1 MRTFRLSVGFL
12 VIVITSLGV
21 IQARADWSCKPED
34 RARHV
39 LDAPARPNLYN
50 IDQLKALLRDYRY
63 CGDYDQDVAKVLQE
77 AKEYVEQHAHDYP
90 NPAVVLDIDET
101 SLSNWLRI
109 DADDF
114 GFVPGGTC
122 TLDSGAPCGD
132 MAWELSGLPEAI
144 KPTLEFFKAAKSL
157 SVAVFF
163 VTGRRDR
170 RDIRDATVTNL
181 KNEGYLGYDGL
192 YMRPTSSIGDVR
204 TYKTS
209 VRHQIQQKFHIIAN
223 IGDQKSDLDDGKEA
237 DKAFLVP
244 DPFYFLP

>member
-1 MRTFRLSVGFL
+1 MSKVLSIAAIML
-12 VIVITSLGV
+12 LLGMLEAGSA
-21 IQARADWSCKPED
+21 QADWSCRPED

-39 LDAPARPNLYN
+39 LDTPARPNLYN

-63 CGDYDQDVAKVLQE
+63 CGDYEQDVTNVLRE

-90 NPAVVLDIDET
+90 RPAIVLDIDET

-132 MAWELSGLPEAI
+132 IAWELSAMPEAI
-144 KPTLEFFKAAKSL
+144 KPTLELFKAAKSL
-157 SVAVFF
+157 NVAVFF

-170 RDIRDATVTNL
+170 RDIRKATITNL
-181 KNEGYLGYDGL
+181 TEEGYVGYDGL
-192 YMRPTSSIGDVR
+192 YMRPVTSVGSVSA
-204 TYKTS
+204 YKTG
-209 VRHQIQQKFHIIAN
+209 VRHAIQKDYRIIAN
-223 IGDQKSDLDDGKEA
+223 VGDQNSDLDEGKEA
-237 DKAFLVP
+237 DKTFLMP
-244 DPFYFLP
+244 NPFYFLP